1 MIKGTTQ
8 IEQDIYDALASF
20 LADKISGEV
29 YPSDTRPRDS
39 ELEDAVII
47 ASEATPDQYQ
57 KGRVRILIYVR
68 DIDNNSGRPV
78 KDAERLQE
86 LEQLGEPILDLLND
100 TLLEYAFEFLTA
112 PSTGHDPATPEH
124 FVNIHLQYQR
134 QSF

>member
-8 IEQDIYDALASF
+8 IEQDIYDALAPF
-20 LADKISGEV
+20 FAGKVSGEL

-39 ELEDAVII
+39 QLEDVVIA
-47 ASEATPDQYQ
+47 ASDATPDQYQ
-57 KGRVRILIYVR
+57 KGRVRILIFVP

-86 LEQLGEPILDLLND
+86 LEQLGEPIRDLLND

-124 FVNIHLQYQR
+124 FVNIHLQYHR